1 MANVSQKLLEWF
13 YNLQN
18 TLKEKYD
25 IDTANKA
32 DMGRI
37 GVFHAY
43 TYVNK
48 EDEDLN
54 IPLDTKS
61 GKFRAVGD
69 NYKNENASIKV
80 KTQSAFLPR
89 NNTGNDYL
97 NDYEKKDEE
106 TAGRMLADMGTF
118 NVSRDEEGNYSID
131 TALDETFLEQ
141 IYKDF
146 QAAASSGRNVITEK
160 YELDENV
167 RIIKSTI
174 CWN

>member
-69 NYKNENASIKV
+69 NYKNENTSIKV
-80 KTQSAFLPR
+80 RKTK
-89 NNTGNDYL
+89 TDG
-97 NDYEKKDEE
+97 
-106 TAGRMLADMGTF
+106 
-118 NVSRDEEGNYSID
+118 
-131 TALDETFLEQ
+131 
-141 IYKDF
+141 
-146 QAAASSGRNVITEK
+146 
-160 YELDENV
+160 
-167 RIIKSTI
+167 
-174 CWN
+174 